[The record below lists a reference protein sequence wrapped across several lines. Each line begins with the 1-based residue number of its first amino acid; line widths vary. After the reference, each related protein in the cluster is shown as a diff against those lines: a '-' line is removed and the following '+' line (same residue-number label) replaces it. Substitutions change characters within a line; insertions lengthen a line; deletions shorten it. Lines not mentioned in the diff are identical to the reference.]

1 MRLDNKVAIVTGGS
15 SGIGK
20 ETVFKF
26 LSEGASVVAADI
38 NTETL
43 DQLDSEIAEKFSN
56 KKFTSFKC
64 DVSKEEEIKN
74 LVDHTVKKY
83 KQLNI
88 VFNNAGVGGAF
99 GPITHIDQDDWNKS
113 LEILLNSVFF
123 GIKHA
128 SKIMINQGSGGSII
142 NTASI
147 AGMAAGSGPHVYSAA
162 KAGVIN
168 LTQTTALELGE
179 HDIRVNSIAPGV
191 ISTPLLGTV
200 LTDDRDTNQAL
211 LDQPLKAK
219 GMPEDIANTALFL
232 ACDESKFITGINVC
246 VDGGLTLDRS
256 GLMKQA
262 SVEYDKL
269 EMGPVSGINMG
280 STGEETKINPIE
292 D

>member
-1 MRLDNKVAIVTGGS
+1 
-15 SGIGK
+15 
-20 ETVFKF
+20 
-26 LSEGASVVAADI
+26 
-38 NTETL
+38 
-43 DQLDSEIAEKFSN
+43 
-56 KKFTSFKC
+56 
-64 DVSKEEEIKN
+64 
-74 LVDHTVKKY
+74 
-83 KQLNI
+83 
-88 VFNNAGVGGAF
+88 
-99 GPITHIDQDDWNKS
+99 
-113 LEILLNSVFF
+113 
-123 GIKHA
+123 
-128 SKIMINQGSGGSII
+128 MINKGSGGSII

-269 EMGPVSGINMG
+269 EMGAVSGINMG

>member
-1 MRLDNKVAIVTGGS
+1 M
-15 SGIGK
+15 
-20 ETVFKF
+20 
-26 LSEGASVVAADI
+26 
-38 NTETL
+38 
-43 DQLDSEIAEKFSN
+43 
-56 KKFTSFKC
+56 
-64 DVSKEEEIKN
+64 
-74 LVDHTVKKY
+74 Y
-83 KQLNI
+83 KRQ
-88 VFNNAGVGGAF
+88 
-99 GPITHIDQDDWNKS
+99 DWNKS

-128 SKIMINQGSGGSII
+128 SKIMINKGSGGSII

-280 STGEETKINPIE
+280 STGEETIINPIE

>member
-43 DQLDSEIAEKFSN
+43 DQLDNEIAEKFSN

-74 LVDHTVKKY
+74 LVDHTVEKY

-128 SKIMINQGSGGSII
+128 SKIMINKGSGGSII

-147 AGMAAGSGPHVYSAA
+147 AGMAAGSGPHV
-162 KAGVIN
+162 
-168 LTQTTALELGE
+168 
-179 HDIRVNSIAPGV
+179 
-191 ISTPLLGTV
+191 
-200 LTDDRDTNQAL
+200 
-211 LDQPLKAK
+211 
-219 GMPEDIANTALFL
+219 
-232 ACDESKFITGINVC
+232 
-246 VDGGLTLDRS
+246 
-256 GLMKQA
+256 
-262 SVEYDKL
+262 
-269 EMGPVSGINMG
+269 
-280 STGEETKINPIE
+280 
-292 D
+292 